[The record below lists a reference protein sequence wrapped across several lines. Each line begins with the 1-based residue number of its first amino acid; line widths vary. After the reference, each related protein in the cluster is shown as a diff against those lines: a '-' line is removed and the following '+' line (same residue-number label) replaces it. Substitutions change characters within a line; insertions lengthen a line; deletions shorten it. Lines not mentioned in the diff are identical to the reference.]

1 MVTNEQLEAAR
12 AEVEKHEPGY
22 RAAVEHRQALI
33 RQALQQGMRQAHVA
47 RKAGVTP
54 QAVSKLR

>member
-12 AEVEKHEPGY
+12 VAVETLEPGY

-33 RQALQQGMRQAHVA
+33 KQALAQGMRQAHVA
-47 RKAGVTP
+47 RKAGVSP